1 MKLTDFLNEA
11 NQVKAKEKKPKKI
24 KPNKGHESPHPY
36 QGRLVGESKPQK
48 PKPYDPNKNQP
59 NPVAKHSRNKSGA
72 GAHKSEKD
80 YDRKDKRKDILS
92 RMDEGEE
99 RSIIQQACIQKLID
113 NFAGRES
120 SYENKEELEYAIY
133 QQLEQLD
140 VADCVDPEME
150 VGGQPIG
157 NFASGSVLDTISS
170 SDVIYDVMNA
180 LDLSE
185 LEGVYEG
192 VLVAD
197 RGDIINSIL
206 DQIRSEAYDDIGLIK
221 HLAKLI
227 GKTVSVRRHKHKKEG
242 GVLQLEHVEKLML
255 LPPQHYRTLQESV
268 GKLITEAEFD
278 RLAEKKDACYHK
290 VKSRYK
296 VWPSAYASGALVQC
310 RKKGAK
316 NWGNKSKK
324 KK

>member
-1 MKLTDFLNEA
+1 MKLQDFLNEA
-11 NQVKAKEKKPKKI
+11 KQVKAKDPKPKKI
-24 KPNKGHESPHPY
+24 KPNKGHESPHPMR
-36 QGRLVGESKPQK
+36 GKLVGEAKPQK
-48 PKPYDPNKNQP
+48 PKPYSPKQP

-72 GAHKSEKD
+72 GAHKSAKD
-80 YDRKDKRKDILS
+80 YDRKDKRADILS

-113 NFAGRES
+113 NFSGRES
-120 SYENKEELEYAIY
+120 NYENKEDLEYAIF

-157 NFASGSVLDTISS
+157 NFASGKVLDTINA

-185 LEGVYEG
+185 LYEG
-192 VLVAD
+192 SLVAS

-206 DQIRSEAYDDIGLIK
+206 EQLRKEAYDDIGLIK

-227 GKTVSVRRHKHKKEG
+227 GKTVQVRRHKHKKEG
-242 GVLQLEHVEKLML
+242 GVLQLEMKNEIPFNLCPKCGDSIFH
-255 LPPQHYRTLQESV
+255 ESE
-268 GKLITEAEFD
+268 G
-278 RLAEKKDACYHK
+278 KKDACYHK

>member
-1 MKLTDFLNEA
+1 MRLTDFLNEA
-11 NQVKAKEKKPKKI
+11 DQVKAKEKKPKKI

-48 PKPYDPNKNQP
+48 PKPYSPKQP

-72 GAHKSEKD
+72 GAHKSAKD
-80 YDRKDKRKDILS
+80 YDRKDKRADILS

-113 NFAGRES
+113 NFSGRES
-120 SYENKEELEYAIY
+120 NYENKEELEYAIF

-157 NFASGSVLDTISS
+157 NFAGGKVLDTINS

-192 VLVAD
+192 ILVAD

-206 DQIRSEAYDDIGLIK
+206 DQIRKEAYDDIGLIK

-227 GKTVSVRRHKHKKEG
+227 GKSVSVRRHGHKKEG

-255 LPPQHYRTLQESV
+255 LPPQHYRTLEEAK